1 MLWLKKNTKIL
12 KILLNVGFVK
22 KHEGGKVKVKDDNHI
37 TVKYWGSARQEC
49 SLNLSL
55 LEVKVTFEVFNFI
68 DIFKK

>member
-1 MLWLKKNTKIL
+1 MTGKERKDFKNFIKCWVCEKTY
-12 KILLNVGFVK
+12 
-22 KHEGGKVKVKDDNHI
+22 EGGEVKVKDHNHI
-37 TVKYWGSARQEC
+37 TVKYWGSARQEG